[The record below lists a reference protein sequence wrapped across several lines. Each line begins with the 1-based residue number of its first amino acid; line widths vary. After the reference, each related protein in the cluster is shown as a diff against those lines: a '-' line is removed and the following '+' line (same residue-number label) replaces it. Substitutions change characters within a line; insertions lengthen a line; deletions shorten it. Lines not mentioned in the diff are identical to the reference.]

1 MASTPDIL
9 SKLNV
14 GSGMNNS
21 DIISS
26 LVEAERAPALDRIE
40 KNETATENKISSY
53 GVLKSDIQGFRDIVR
68 TIKSSNAA
76 SHIGSSSNTTV
87 ANFSTSG
94 TTGSANIDASLVV
107 SSLASTHTLATG
119 AYANSGSTVGAGSLV
134 IDFGTWSTT
143 SSANDTFNANSNS
156 AVTVTTSASTTL
168 PHLRDSI
175 NNATDNAEASILYN
189 GSGYVLVLKG
199 KSGAANEVRVT
210 PSGDSSSTL
219 TNNYSYTTSTKNL
232 TQTVDGTD
240 ASFSVDGLSMTRT
253 SNSISDLY
261 KGYTLELEATSSSAV
276 NISSTQN
283 LSNITTLLNSFT
295 DAYNAIY
302 LNISDMTSTAFTE
315 TDSTGPLSGDS
326 LARTIQRELRA
337 FSTKSI
343 SGYEDGP
350 YSMSLLGIQTNR
362 DGSLSLNSNLLKNA
376 FESNPKIV
384 DAMFKDQLTSDNA
397 EVEVT
402 TIGSSTL
409 PGSYAITKSGSN
421 YLIDGVN
428 LSADGTKYTSG
439 SGNSSGMIINIASSD
454 VSSANIYFGK
464 SLMTQ
469 VDTSLSNFLAYNG
482 DINNRITN
490 LSKKLGDFDDA
501 KTLLDE
507 RMGRLTDRY
516 SLQFSSMEQS
526 IAGLKETGN
535 YLDQMLQ
542 SGRDK

>member
-40 KNETATENKISSY
+40 KNEKSTTNKISAY
-53 GVLKSDIQGFRDIVR
+53 GVLKSDINAFRDIVKN
-68 TIKSSNAA
+68 IKSSNAA
-76 SHIGSSSNTTV
+76 SHVGTSSNTTI

-94 TTGSANIDASLVV
+94 TTGSENINSSLVV
-107 SSLASTHTLATG
+107 SSLANTHTLASA
-119 AYANSGSTVGAGSLV
+119 AYDNSGSTVGAGSLV

-143 SSANDTFNANSNS
+143 SSANDTFTANSNS
-156 AVTVTTSASTTL
+156 AITVTTSASTTL
-168 PHLRDSI
+168 TQLRDSI

-219 TNNYSYTTSTKNL
+219 TNSYSYTTSTKNL

-240 ASFSVDGLSMTRT
+240 ASFTVDGISMTRA
-253 SNSISDLY
+253 SNTISDLF
-261 KGYTLELEATSSSAV
+261 KGYTLELESTSSSTV

-283 LSNITTLLNSFT
+283 LSTITTLLDSFI

-302 LNISDMTSTAFTE
+302 LNISDMTGAAYSGD
-315 TDSTGPLSGDS
+315 DSTGPLAGDS
-326 LARTIQRELRA
+326 LARSIQRELRS

-350 YSMSLLGIQTNR
+350 YSMSLLGVQTNR
-362 DGSLSLNSNLLKNA
+362 DGSLALNTNVLKNS
-376 FESNPKIV
+376 FEVAPKIV
-384 DAMFKDQLTSDNA
+384 DAIFKDQLITDNA

-402 TIGSSTL
+402 TVGTATL
-409 PGSYAITKSGSN
+409 PGSYAITKSGSD
-421 YLIDGVN
+421 YLIDGVTM
-428 LSADGTKYTSG
+428 SASGTAYTSG
-439 SGNSSGMIINIASSD
+439 SGASSGMTVNIASSN

-469 VDTSLSNFLAYNG
+469 VDTSLTNFLAFNG

-490 LSKKLGDFDDA
+490 LNQKLSEFSDA

-516 SLQFSSMEQS
+516 TLQFSSMEQS

-542 SGRDK
+542 SGQDK